1 MKVPIENYAKI
12 EKLYYKGEDAYVRV
26 KFVVTLNDE
35 FVGMFQSYCDA
46 EHYICEVLLEGD
58 IR

>member
-46 EHYICEVLLEGD
+46 EHYICEVLLE
-58 IR
+58 R